1 VVGLD
6 HEALADRLGELGPEN
21 ALTRADGGNE
31 GVDARPV
38 ARHDAA
44 ARKSRDL
51 VEARLDPGETGD
63 LIDELDNSV
72 VVKADDE
79 IDGGLGDSLQA
90 VPNPFNAVHGG
101 AECVPHLADRVA
113 DLVERGLD
121 ARVPHAGDHGAQA
134 LPRLDRKSTRLN
146 SSHVKIS
153 YAVFCL
159 KKKNR
164 PL

>member
-1 VVGLD
+1 
-6 HEALADRLGELGPEN
+6 LGELGPEN

-31 GVDARPV
+31 GVDAGPV

-44 ARKSRDL
+44 ARESRYL

-90 VPNPFNAVHGG
+90 VPDALDSVHAG
-101 AECVPHLADRVA
+101 AECVPHLADRTA

-121 ARVPHAGDHGAQA
+121 ARVPHAGDRVPWPV
-134 LPRLDRKSTRLN
+134 PRLARDGPQPRKRRSEM
-146 SSHVKIS
+146 
-153 YAVFCL
+153 
-159 KKKNR
+159 
-164 PL
+164 P